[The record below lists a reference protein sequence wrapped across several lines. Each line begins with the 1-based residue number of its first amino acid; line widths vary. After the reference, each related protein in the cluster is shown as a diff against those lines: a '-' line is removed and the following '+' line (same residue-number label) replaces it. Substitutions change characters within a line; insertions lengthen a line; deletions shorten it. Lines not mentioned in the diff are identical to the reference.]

1 MKIKWWPWGILT
13 AISLAL
19 LLFFV
24 LYPLAVLFSNSVTGQ
39 DGGFSLEGFRALL
52 ADSQYLEAFGNTLVL
67 GLVVTTCTIL
77 VGVPF
82 AYMVA
87 RYDFPLKNLVA
98 ILPVLTIVIP
108 EIIVGQSWLLV
119 LGNNGIL
126 TNLLGDAGISLPSFY
141 GWTGMVFSMTLVYY
155 TYIYLGVLAALR
167 GFDGQLE
174 EAGLS
179 LGTPPLMTQLRVLVP
194 VLLPAVLVNAL
205 VVFTLV
211 VGNFA
216 LAMLLGSRVPLLSVM
231 TYNTFVSEMGG
242 SPTLQSAMSVV
253 SIAIVA
259 IVLFVQKRVV
269 ERKVYTMTQ
278 GRAPAARR
286 VRSWQAMLYTGGVGL
301 VILLSLLPLIVVFIA
316 AFTKTSGP
324 VMHWGS
330 WSLASM
336 QRALHGAPEPILNS
350 LKFASLAT
358 VTGVAFAVLVSYLTI
373 KKRSAFTQVLDYI
386 VVLPLTISGTVL
398 GIALVQ
404 TFNTGWLVLAGTSG
418 IMVLCYAV
426 RRLPFAV
433 RNASSVLFNIPD
445 SIEEASI
452 SLGVSPL
459 MTFFKV
465 ILPAMKASIISAAIL
480 MWLTTISELS
490 ASIVAYSGGLETM
503 PIAIFQVDGGRSGS
517 GGLGLW
523 RGAGH
528 GDRAAHHR
536 VGQGVPHQAVLR
548 QITRIHKGSPC
559 TSNTSCKPA
568 CWPPSWPRAP
578 RTRRTWS
585 CTRPTTPRPSRP
597 RSTPSRS
604 SRPS

>member
-24 LYPLAVLFSNSVTGQ
+24 LYPLGVLFSNSITGQ
-39 DGGFSLEGFRALL
+39 DGGFSLEGFKALL

-67 GLVVTTCTIL
+67 GLAVTTCTIL

-108 EIIVGQSWLLV
+108 EIIVGQSWLLI

-126 TNLLGDAGISLPSFY
+126 TNLLGDAGITLPSFY

-179 LGTPPLMTQLRVLVP
+179 LGTPPFMTKLRVLVP

-259 IVLFVQKRVV
+259 IVLFIQKRVV

-286 VRSWQAMLYTGGVGL
+286 VRSWTALLYTGGVGL
-301 VILLSLLPLIVVFIA
+301 VILVSMLPLVIVFIA

-324 VMHWGS
+324 VMQWGS

-503 PIAIFQVDGGRSGS
+503 PIAIFRQVDGGRLGMASAYGAALVTVIVLPIIVSVKAFRIKLFSG
-517 GGLGLW
+517 
-523 RGAGH
+523 
-528 GDRAAHHR
+528 
-536 VGQGVPHQAVLR
+536 
-548 QITRIHKGSPC
+548 K
-559 TSNTSCKPA
+559 
-568 CWPPSWPRAP
+568 
-578 RTRRTWS
+578 
-585 CTRPTTPRPSRP
+585 
-597 RSTPSRS
+597 
-604 SRPS
+604 

>member
-1 MKIKWWPWGILT
+1 MKIQWWPWGVLT

-24 LYPLAVLFSNSVTGQ
+24 LYPLGVLFGNSITGQ

-52 ADSQYLEAFGNTLVL
+52 ADSQYVEAFGNTLIL
-67 GLVVTTCTIL
+67 GLAVTTCTML

-108 EIIVGQSWLLV
+108 EIIVGQSWLLI

-155 TYIYLGVLAALR
+155 TYIYLGMLAALR

-179 LGTPPLMTQLRVLVP
+179 LGTPPFLTRLRVLVP

-259 IVLFVQKRVV
+259 IVLFFQKRVV

-278 GRAPAARR
+278 GRAPAATR
-286 VRSWQAMLYTGGVGL
+286 VRSWTALLYTSGVGL
-301 VILLSLLPLIVVFIA
+301 VIFISLLPLIVVFIA

-324 VMHWGS
+324 VMQWGQ
-330 WSLASM
+330 WSIASM

-358 VTGVAFAVLVSYLTI
+358 VLGVAFAVLASYLTI
-373 KKRSAFTQVLDYI
+373 KKRSASTQVLDYI

-418 IMVLCYAV
+418 IMVLCYTV

-433 RNASSVLFNIPD
+433 RNASSVLFNIPE

-465 ILPAMKASIISAAIL
+465 VLPAMKASIISAAIL

-503 PIAIFQVDGGRSGS
+503 PIAIFRQVDGGRLGMASAYGAALVTVIVLPIIVSVKAFRIKLFSG
-517 GGLGLW
+517 
-523 RGAGH
+523 
-528 GDRAAHHR
+528 
-536 VGQGVPHQAVLR
+536 
-548 QITRIHKGSPC
+548 K
-559 TSNTSCKPA
+559 
-568 CWPPSWPRAP
+568 
-578 RTRRTWS
+578 
-585 CTRPTTPRPSRP
+585 
-597 RSTPSRS
+597 
-604 SRPS
+604 

>member
-1 MKIKWWPWGILT
+1 MKIKWWPWGVLT

-24 LYPLAVLFSNSVTGQ
+24 LYPLGVLFSNSVTGQ
-39 DGGFSLEGFRALL
+39 DGGFTLEGFKALL
-52 ADSQYLEAFGNTLVL
+52 ADSQYVEAFGNTLIL
-67 GLVVTTCTIL
+67 GLAVTTCTVL

-87 RYDFPLKNLVA
+87 RFDFPLKNLVA

-108 EIIVGQSWLLV
+108 EIIVGQSWLLI

-179 LGTPPLMTQLRVLVP
+179 LGTPPLLTKLRVLVP

-259 IVLFVQKRVV
+259 IVLFFQKRVV

-278 GRAPAARR
+278 GRAPAATR
-286 VRSWQAMLYTGGVGL
+286 VRSWTAVLYTSGVGL
-301 VILLSLLPLIVVFIA
+301 IIFISMLPLIVVFIA

-324 VMHWGS
+324 VMQWGQ

-358 VTGVAFAVLVSYLTI
+358 VLGVAFAVLVSYLTI
-373 KKRSAFTQVLDYI
+373 KKRSASTQVLDYI

-418 IMVLCYAV
+418 IMVLCYTV

-433 RNASSVLFNIPD
+433 RNASSVLFNIPE

-465 ILPAMKASIISAAIL
+465 VLPAMKASIISAAIL

-503 PIAIFQVDGGRSGS
+503 PIAIFRQVDGGRLGMASAYGAALVTVIVLPIIVSVKAFRIKLFSG
-517 GGLGLW
+517 
-523 RGAGH
+523 
-528 GDRAAHHR
+528 
-536 VGQGVPHQAVLR
+536 
-548 QITRIHKGSPC
+548 K
-559 TSNTSCKPA
+559 
-568 CWPPSWPRAP
+568 
-578 RTRRTWS
+578 
-585 CTRPTTPRPSRP
+585 
-597 RSTPSRS
+597 
-604 SRPS
+604 

>member
-67 GLVVTTCTIL
+67 GLVVTACTIL

-179 LGTPPLMTQLRVLVP
+179 LGTPPLLTQLRVLVP

-286 VRSWQAMLYTGGVGL
+286 VRSWQAILYTGGVGL

-503 PIAIFQVDGGRSGS
+503 PIAIFRQVDGGRLGMASAYGAALVTVIVLPIIVSVKAFRVKLFSG
-517 GGLGLW
+517 
-523 RGAGH
+523 
-528 GDRAAHHR
+528 
-536 VGQGVPHQAVLR
+536 
-548 QITRIHKGSPC
+548 K
-559 TSNTSCKPA
+559 
-568 CWPPSWPRAP
+568 
-578 RTRRTWS
+578 
-585 CTRPTTPRPSRP
+585 
-597 RSTPSRS
+597 
-604 SRPS
+604 

>member
-98 ILPVLTIVIP
+98 ILPVLTIIIP

-503 PIAIFQVDGGRSGS
+503 PIAIFRQVDGGRLGMASAYGAALVTVIVLPIIVSVKAFRIKLFSG
-517 GGLGLW
+517 
-523 RGAGH
+523 
-528 GDRAAHHR
+528 
-536 VGQGVPHQAVLR
+536 
-548 QITRIHKGSPC
+548 K
-559 TSNTSCKPA
+559 
-568 CWPPSWPRAP
+568 
-578 RTRRTWS
+578 
-585 CTRPTTPRPSRP
+585 
-597 RSTPSRS
+597 
-604 SRPS
+604 

>member
-155 TYIYLGVLAALR
+155 TYIYLRVLAALR

-179 LGTPPLMTQLRVLVP
+179 LGTSPLMTQLRVLVP

-503 PIAIFQVDGGRSGS
+503 PIAIFRQVDGGRLGMASAYGAALVTVIVLPIIVSVKAFRIKLFSG
-517 GGLGLW
+517 
-523 RGAGH
+523 
-528 GDRAAHHR
+528 
-536 VGQGVPHQAVLR
+536 
-548 QITRIHKGSPC
+548 K
-559 TSNTSCKPA
+559 
-568 CWPPSWPRAP
+568 
-578 RTRRTWS
+578 
-585 CTRPTTPRPSRP
+585 
-597 RSTPSRS
+597 
-604 SRPS
+604 

>member
-13 AISLAL
+13 AISLVL

-24 LYPLAVLFSNSVTGQ
+24 LYPLGVLFGNSITGQ
-39 DGGFSLEGFRALL
+39 DGGFTLDGFKALL
-52 ADSQYLEAFGNTLVL
+52 ADSQYLEAFGNTLIL
-67 GLVVTTCTIL
+67 GLAVTTCTVL

-82 AYMVA
+82 AYLVA

-108 EIIVGQSWLLV
+108 EIIVGQSWLLL
-119 LGNNGIL
+119 LGNNGLL
-126 TNLLGDAGISLPSFY
+126 TNLLGDVGISLPSFY

-179 LGTPPLMTQLRVLVP
+179 LGTPPLLTRLRVLVP

-205 VVFTLV
+205 VAFTLV

-259 IVLFVQKRVV
+259 IVLFFQKRVV

-278 GRAPAARR
+278 GRAPAAVR
-286 VRSWQAMLYTGGVGL
+286 VRSWTAVLYAGGVGL
-301 VILLSLLPLIVVFIA
+301 VILVSMLPLIIVFIA

-324 VMHWGS
+324 VMQWGQ

-358 VTGVAFAVLVSYLTI
+358 VLGVAFAVLVSYLTI

-404 TFNTGWLVLAGTSG
+404 TFNTGWLVLAGTAG
-418 IMVLCYAV
+418 IMVLCYTV

-503 PIAIFQVDGGRSGS
+503 PIAIFRQVDGGRLGMASAYGAALVTVIVLPIIVSVKAFRIKLFSG
-517 GGLGLW
+517 
-523 RGAGH
+523 
-528 GDRAAHHR
+528 
-536 VGQGVPHQAVLR
+536 
-548 QITRIHKGSPC
+548 K
-559 TSNTSCKPA
+559 
-568 CWPPSWPRAP
+568 
-578 RTRRTWS
+578 
-585 CTRPTTPRPSRP
+585 
-597 RSTPSRS
+597 
-604 SRPS
+604 

>member
-179 LGTPPLMTQLRVLVP
+179 LGTPPFLTKLRVLVP

-503 PIAIFQVDGGRSGS
+503 PIAIFRQVDGGRLGMASAYGAALVTVIVLPIIVSVKAFRIKLFSG
-517 GGLGLW
+517 
-523 RGAGH
+523 
-528 GDRAAHHR
+528 
-536 VGQGVPHQAVLR
+536 
-548 QITRIHKGSPC
+548 K
-559 TSNTSCKPA
+559 
-568 CWPPSWPRAP
+568 
-578 RTRRTWS
+578 
-585 CTRPTTPRPSRP
+585 
-597 RSTPSRS
+597 
-604 SRPS
+604 

>member
-301 VILLSLLPLIVVFIA
+301 VILLSMLPLIVVFIA

-503 PIAIFQVDGGRSGS
+503 PIAIFRQVDGGRLGMASAYGAALVTVIVLPIIVSVKAFRIKLFSG
-517 GGLGLW
+517 
-523 RGAGH
+523 
-528 GDRAAHHR
+528 
-536 VGQGVPHQAVLR
+536 
-548 QITRIHKGSPC
+548 K
-559 TSNTSCKPA
+559 
-568 CWPPSWPRAP
+568 
-578 RTRRTWS
+578 
-585 CTRPTTPRPSRP
+585 
-597 RSTPSRS
+597 
-604 SRPS
+604 

>member
-1 MKIKWWPWGILT
+1 MSFKWWPWGLLT
-13 AISLAL
+13 AACLAL

-24 LYPLAVLFSNSVTGQ
+24 IYPLAVLFGNSVTGAS
-39 DGGFSLEGFRALL
+39 GGFSLEGFAAL
-52 ADSQYLEAFGNTLVL
+52 AQDGEYLQALRNTLVL
-67 GLVVTTCTIL
+67 GAVVTACTVL

-98 ILPVLTIVIP
+98 ILPILTIVIP

-119 LGNNGIL
+119 LGNNGLL
-126 TNLLGDAGISLPSFY
+126 TNALREIGIELPSFY
-141 GWTGMVFSMTLVYY
+141 GWSGMIFSMTLVYY

-179 LGTPPLMTQLRVLVP
+179 LGTPPWLTRIRVMVP
-194 VLLPAVLVNAL
+194 VIAPAVLVNAL

-216 LAMLLGSRVPLLSVM
+216 LSIMLGSRVPLLSVM
-231 TYNTFVSEMGG
+231 TYNTFVNEMGG

-253 SIAIVA
+253 SIGIVA
-259 IVLFVQKRVV
+259 AVLFVQKRMV

-278 GRAPAARR
+278 GRAPAPRR
-286 VRSWQAMLYTGGVGL
+286 VRSWAAAGYSGGVTL
-301 VILLSLLPLIVVFIA
+301 IVLLSLLPLVVVFIA
-316 AFTKTSGP
+316 AFTHTSGP

-350 LKFASLAT
+350 IKFASLAT
-358 VTGVAFAVLVSYLTI
+358 LLGVAFAVLASYLTV
-373 KKRSAFTQVLDYI
+373 KKRNRATQLLDYI
-386 VVLPLTISGTVL
+386 LVLPLTISGTVL

-404 TFNTGWLVLAGTSG
+404 TFNTGWLILAGTSA
-418 IMVLCYAV
+418 IMVLCYTV

-433 RNASSVLFNIPD
+433 RNASSTLFNIPD

-465 ILPAMKASIISAAIL
+465 MLPAMKASIISSAIL

-503 PIAIFQVDGGRSGS
+503 PIAIFRQVDGGRLGMASAYGAALVTVILVPVVVSIKAFKVNLFSG
-517 GGLGLW
+517 
-523 RGAGH
+523 
-528 GDRAAHHR
+528 
-536 VGQGVPHQAVLR
+536 
-548 QITRIHKGSPC
+548 K
-559 TSNTSCKPA
+559 
-568 CWPPSWPRAP
+568 
-578 RTRRTWS
+578 
-585 CTRPTTPRPSRP
+585 
-597 RSTPSRS
+597 
-604 SRPS
+604 

>member
-13 AISLAL
+13 AISLVL

-24 LYPLAVLFSNSVTGQ
+24 LYPLGVLFSNSITGQ

-52 ADSQYLEAFGNTLVL
+52 ADSQYLEAFANTLIL
-67 GLVVTTCTIL
+67 GLAVTTCTVL

-82 AYMVA
+82 AYLVA

-108 EIIVGQSWLLV
+108 EIIVGQSWLLI
-119 LGNNGIL
+119 LGNNGLL

-179 LGTPPLMTQLRVLVP
+179 LGTPPLLTKLRVLVP

-259 IVLFVQKRVV
+259 IVLFFQKRVV

-278 GRAPAARR
+278 GRAPAAVR
-286 VRSWQAMLYTGGVGL
+286 VRSWTAVLYTGSVGL
-301 VILLSLLPLIVVFIA
+301 VILVSMLPLIIVFIA

-324 VMHWGS
+324 VMQWGQ

-350 LKFASLAT
+350 LKFASMAT
-358 VTGVAFAVLVSYLTI
+358 VLGVAFAVLVSYLTI

-418 IMVLCYAV
+418 IMVLCYTV

-433 RNASSVLFNIPD
+433 RNASSVLFNIPE

-503 PIAIFQVDGGRSGS
+503 PIAIFRQVDGGRLGMASAYGAALVTVIVLPIIVSVKAFRIKLFSG
-517 GGLGLW
+517 
-523 RGAGH
+523 
-528 GDRAAHHR
+528 
-536 VGQGVPHQAVLR
+536 
-548 QITRIHKGSPC
+548 K
-559 TSNTSCKPA
+559 
-568 CWPPSWPRAP
+568 
-578 RTRRTWS
+578 
-585 CTRPTTPRPSRP
+585 
-597 RSTPSRS
+597 
-604 SRPS
+604 

>member
-1 MKIKWWPWGILT
+1 MKIKWWPWGVLT

-39 DGGFSLEGFRALL
+39 DGGFTLEGFKALL
-52 ADSQYLEAFGNTLVL
+52 ADSQYVEAFGNTLIL
-67 GLVVTTCTIL
+67 GLAVTACTVL

-87 RYDFPLKNLVA
+87 RFDFPLKNLVA

-108 EIIVGQSWLLV
+108 EIIVGQSWLLI

-179 LGTPPLMTQLRVLVP
+179 LGTPPVLTKLRVLVP

-259 IVLFVQKRVV
+259 IVLFFQKRVV

-278 GRAPAARR
+278 GRAPAATR
-286 VRSWQAMLYTGGVGL
+286 VRSWTALLYTSGVGL
-301 VILLSLLPLIVVFIA
+301 IIFISLLPLIVVFIA

-324 VMHWGS
+324 VMQWGQ

-358 VTGVAFAVLVSYLTI
+358 VLGVAFAVLVSYLTI
-373 KKRSAFTQVLDYI
+373 KKRSASTQVLDYI

-418 IMVLCYAV
+418 IMVLCYTV

-433 RNASSVLFNIPD
+433 RNASSVLFNIPE

-503 PIAIFQVDGGRSGS
+503 PIAIFRQVDGGRLGMASAYGAALVTVIVLPIIVSVKAFRIKLFSG
-517 GGLGLW
+517 
-523 RGAGH
+523 
-528 GDRAAHHR
+528 
-536 VGQGVPHQAVLR
+536 
-548 QITRIHKGSPC
+548 K
-559 TSNTSCKPA
+559 
-568 CWPPSWPRAP
+568 
-578 RTRRTWS
+578 
-585 CTRPTTPRPSRP
+585 
-597 RSTPSRS
+597 
-604 SRPS
+604 

>member
-24 LYPLAVLFSNSVTGQ
+24 LYPLGVLFGNSVTGQ
-39 DGGFSLEGFRALL
+39 DGGFSLEGFKALL
-52 ADSQYLEAFGNTLVL
+52 ADSQYLEAFGNTLIL
-67 GLVVTTCTIL
+67 GLAVTTCTVL

-87 RYDFPLKNLVA
+87 RFDFPLKNLVA

-108 EIIVGQSWLLV
+108 EIIVGQSWLLI

-179 LGTPPLMTQLRVLVP
+179 LGTPPLLTKLRVLVP

-259 IVLFVQKRVV
+259 IVLFFQKRVV

-278 GRAPAARR
+278 GRAPAATR
-286 VRSWQAMLYTGGVGL
+286 VRSWTALLYTSGVGL
-301 VILLSLLPLIVVFIA
+301 IIFISLLPLIVVFIA

-324 VMHWGS
+324 VMQWGH

-358 VTGVAFAVLVSYLTI
+358 VLGVSFAVLVSYLTI
-373 KKRSAFTQVLDYI
+373 KKRTASTQVLDYI

-418 IMVLCYAV
+418 IMVLCYTV

-433 RNASSVLFNIPD
+433 RNASSVLFNIPE

-503 PIAIFQVDGGRSGS
+503 PIAIFRQVDGGRLGMASAYGAALVTVIVLPIIVSVKAFRIKLFSG
-517 GGLGLW
+517 
-523 RGAGH
+523 
-528 GDRAAHHR
+528 
-536 VGQGVPHQAVLR
+536 
-548 QITRIHKGSPC
+548 K
-559 TSNTSCKPA
+559 
-568 CWPPSWPRAP
+568 
-578 RTRRTWS
+578 
-585 CTRPTTPRPSRP
+585 
-597 RSTPSRS
+597 
-604 SRPS
+604 

>member
-316 AFTKTSGP
+316 AFIKTSGP

-503 PIAIFQVDGGRSGS
+503 PIAIFRQVDGGRLGMASAYGAALVTVIVLPIIVSVKAFRIKLFSG
-517 GGLGLW
+517 
-523 RGAGH
+523 
-528 GDRAAHHR
+528 
-536 VGQGVPHQAVLR
+536 
-548 QITRIHKGSPC
+548 K
-559 TSNTSCKPA
+559 
-568 CWPPSWPRAP
+568 
-578 RTRRTWS
+578 
-585 CTRPTTPRPSRP
+585 
-597 RSTPSRS
+597 
-604 SRPS
+604 

>member
-67 GLVVTTCTIL
+67 GLVVTACTIL

-126 TNLLGDAGISLPSFY
+126 TNLLGDASISLPSFY

-179 LGTPPLMTQLRVLVP
+179 LGTPPLLTQLRVLVP

-286 VRSWQAMLYTGGVGL
+286 VRSWQAILYTGGVGL

-373 KKRSAFTQVLDYI
+373 KKRSAFTQALDYI

-503 PIAIFQVDGGRSGS
+503 PIAIFRQVDGGRLGMASAYGAALVTVIVLPIIVSVKAFRIKLFSG
-517 GGLGLW
+517 
-523 RGAGH
+523 
-528 GDRAAHHR
+528 
-536 VGQGVPHQAVLR
+536 
-548 QITRIHKGSPC
+548 K
-559 TSNTSCKPA
+559 
-568 CWPPSWPRAP
+568 
-578 RTRRTWS
+578 
-585 CTRPTTPRPSRP
+585 
-597 RSTPSRS
+597 
-604 SRPS
+604 

>member
-67 GLVVTTCTIL
+67 GLVVTACTIL

-179 LGTPPLMTQLRVLVP
+179 LGTPPLLTQLRVLVP

-286 VRSWQAMLYTGGVGL
+286 VRSWQAILYTGGVGL

-480 MWLTTISELS
+480 IWLTTISELS

-503 PIAIFQVDGGRSGS
+503 PIAIFRQVDGGRLGMASAYGAALVTVIVLPIIVSVKAFRIKLFSG
-517 GGLGLW
+517 
-523 RGAGH
+523 
-528 GDRAAHHR
+528 
-536 VGQGVPHQAVLR
+536 
-548 QITRIHKGSPC
+548 K
-559 TSNTSCKPA
+559 
-568 CWPPSWPRAP
+568 
-578 RTRRTWS
+578 
-585 CTRPTTPRPSRP
+585 
-597 RSTPSRS
+597 
-604 SRPS
+604 

>member
-1 MKIKWWPWGILT
+1 MKIQWWPWGILT

-24 LYPLAVLFSNSVTGQ
+24 LYPLGVLFGNSVTGQ

-52 ADSQYLEAFGNTLVL
+52 ADSQYVEAFGNTLIL
-67 GLVVTTCTIL
+67 GLAVTTCTVL

-108 EIIVGQSWLLV
+108 EIIVGQSWLLI

-179 LGTPPLMTQLRVLVP
+179 LGTPPLLTKLRVLVP

-259 IVLFVQKRVV
+259 IVLFFQKRVV

-278 GRAPAARR
+278 GRAPAAVR
-286 VRSWQAMLYTGGVGL
+286 VRSWTAALYTGGVGM
-301 VILLSLLPLIVVFIA
+301 VIFISMLPLIVVFIA

-324 VMHWGS
+324 VMQWGQ

-358 VTGVAFAVLVSYLTI
+358 VLGVAFAVLASYLTI
-373 KKRSAFTQVLDYI
+373 KKRSASTQVLDYI

-418 IMVLCYAV
+418 IMVLCYTV

-433 RNASSVLFNIPD
+433 RNASSVLFNIPE

-465 ILPAMKASIISAAIL
+465 VLPAMKASIISAAIL

-503 PIAIFQVDGGRSGS
+503 PIAIFRQVDGGRLGMASAYGAALVTVIVLPIIVSVKAFRIKLFSG
-517 GGLGLW
+517 
-523 RGAGH
+523 
-528 GDRAAHHR
+528 
-536 VGQGVPHQAVLR
+536 
-548 QITRIHKGSPC
+548 K
-559 TSNTSCKPA
+559 
-568 CWPPSWPRAP
+568 
-578 RTRRTWS
+578 
-585 CTRPTTPRPSRP
+585 
-597 RSTPSRS
+597 
-604 SRPS
+604 

>member
-67 GLVVTTCTIL
+67 GLVVTACTIL

-179 LGTPPLMTQLRVLVP
+179 LGTPPLLTQLRVLVP

-286 VRSWQAMLYTGGVGL
+286 VRSWQAILYTGGVGL
-301 VILLSLLPLIVVFIA
+301 VMLLSLLPLIVVFIA

-503 PIAIFQVDGGRSGS
+503 PIAIFRQVDGGRLGMASAYGAALVTVIVLPIIVSVKAFRIKLFSG
-517 GGLGLW
+517 
-523 RGAGH
+523 
-528 GDRAAHHR
+528 
-536 VGQGVPHQAVLR
+536 
-548 QITRIHKGSPC
+548 K
-559 TSNTSCKPA
+559 
-568 CWPPSWPRAP
+568 
-578 RTRRTWS
+578 
-585 CTRPTTPRPSRP
+585 
-597 RSTPSRS
+597 
-604 SRPS
+604 

>member
-1 MKIKWWPWGILT
+1 MKIKWWPWGVLT

-39 DGGFSLEGFRALL
+39 DGGFTLEGFKALL
-52 ADSQYLEAFGNTLVL
+52 ADSQYVEAFGNTLIL
-67 GLVVTTCTIL
+67 GLAVTACTVL

-87 RYDFPLKNLVA
+87 RFDFPLKNLVA

-108 EIIVGQSWLLV
+108 EIIVGQSWLLI

-179 LGTPPLMTQLRVLVP
+179 LGTPPLLTKLRVLVP

-259 IVLFVQKRVV
+259 IVLFFQKRVV

-278 GRAPAARR
+278 GRAPAATR
-286 VRSWQAMLYTGGVGL
+286 VRSWTALLYTSGVGL
-301 VILLSLLPLIVVFIA
+301 IIFISLLPLIVVFIA

-324 VMHWGS
+324 VMQWGQ

-358 VTGVAFAVLVSYLTI
+358 VLGVAFAVLVSYLTI
-373 KKRSAFTQVLDYI
+373 KKRSASTQVLDYI

-418 IMVLCYAV
+418 IMVLCYTV

-433 RNASSVLFNIPD
+433 RNASSVLFNIPE

-503 PIAIFQVDGGRSGS
+503 PIAIFRQVDGGRLGMASAYGAALVTVIVLPIIVSVKAFRIKLFSG
-517 GGLGLW
+517 
-523 RGAGH
+523 
-528 GDRAAHHR
+528 
-536 VGQGVPHQAVLR
+536 
-548 QITRIHKGSPC
+548 K
-559 TSNTSCKPA
+559 
-568 CWPPSWPRAP
+568 
-578 RTRRTWS
+578 
-585 CTRPTTPRPSRP
+585 
-597 RSTPSRS
+597 
-604 SRPS
+604 

>member
-24 LYPLAVLFSNSVTGQ
+24 LYPLGVLFSNSITGQ
-39 DGGFSLEGFRALL
+39 DGGFSLEGFKALL

-67 GLVVTTCTIL
+67 GLAVTTCTIL

-108 EIIVGQSWLLV
+108 EIIVGQSWLLI

-179 LGTPPLMTQLRVLVP
+179 LGTPPFMTKLRVLVP

-259 IVLFVQKRVV
+259 IVLFIQKRVV

-286 VRSWQAMLYTGGVGL
+286 VRSWTALLYTGGVGL
-301 VILLSLLPLIVVFIA
+301 VILVSMLPLIIVFVA

-324 VMHWGS
+324 VMQWGS

-503 PIAIFQVDGGRSGS
+503 PIAIFRQVDGGRLGMASAYGAALVTVIVLPIIVSVKAFRIKLFSG
-517 GGLGLW
+517 
-523 RGAGH
+523 
-528 GDRAAHHR
+528 
-536 VGQGVPHQAVLR
+536 
-548 QITRIHKGSPC
+548 K
-559 TSNTSCKPA
+559 
-568 CWPPSWPRAP
+568 
-578 RTRRTWS
+578 
-585 CTRPTTPRPSRP
+585 
-597 RSTPSRS
+597 
-604 SRPS
+604 

>member
-24 LYPLAVLFSNSVTGQ
+24 LYPLGVLFGNSVTGQ
-39 DGGFSLEGFRALL
+39 DGGFSLEGFKALL

-67 GLVVTTCTIL
+67 GLAVTTCTIL

-108 EIIVGQSWLLV
+108 EIIVGQSWLLI
-119 LGNNGIL
+119 LGNNGVL

-179 LGTPPLMTQLRVLVP
+179 LGTPPFMTKLRVLVP

-259 IVLFVQKRVV
+259 IVLFIQKRVV

-286 VRSWQAMLYTGGVGL
+286 VRSWTALLYTGGVGL
-301 VILLSLLPLIVVFIA
+301 VILVSMLPLIIVFVA

-324 VMHWGS
+324 VMQWGS

-503 PIAIFQVDGGRSGS
+503 PIAIFRQVDGGRLGMASAYGAALVTVIVLPIIVSVKAFRIKLFSG
-517 GGLGLW
+517 
-523 RGAGH
+523 
-528 GDRAAHHR
+528 
-536 VGQGVPHQAVLR
+536 
-548 QITRIHKGSPC
+548 K
-559 TSNTSCKPA
+559 
-568 CWPPSWPRAP
+568 
-578 RTRRTWS
+578 
-585 CTRPTTPRPSRP
+585 
-597 RSTPSRS
+597 
-604 SRPS
+604 

>member
-67 GLVVTTCTIL
+67 GLVVTICTIL

-503 PIAIFQVDGGRSGS
+503 PIAIFRQVDGGRLGMASAYGAALVTVIVLPIIVSVKAFRIKLFSG
-517 GGLGLW
+517 
-523 RGAGH
+523 
-528 GDRAAHHR
+528 
-536 VGQGVPHQAVLR
+536 
-548 QITRIHKGSPC
+548 K
-559 TSNTSCKPA
+559 
-568 CWPPSWPRAP
+568 
-578 RTRRTWS
+578 
-585 CTRPTTPRPSRP
+585 
-597 RSTPSRS
+597 
-604 SRPS
+604 

>member
-13 AISLAL
+13 AISLTL

-24 LYPLAVLFSNSVTGQ
+24 LYPLGVLFSNSITGQ
-39 DGGFSLEGFRALL
+39 DGGFSLEGFKALL

-67 GLVVTTCTIL
+67 GLAVTTCTIL

-108 EIIVGQSWLLV
+108 EIIVGQSWLLI

-126 TNLLGDAGISLPSFY
+126 TNLLGEAGIALPSFY

-179 LGTPPLMTQLRVLVP
+179 LGTPPFMTKLRVLVP

-259 IVLFVQKRVV
+259 IVLFIQKRVV

-286 VRSWQAMLYTGGVGL
+286 VRSWTALLYTGGVGFVILVSMLPL
-301 VILLSLLPLIVVFIA
+301 VIVFVA

-324 VMHWGS
+324 VMQWGS

-503 PIAIFQVDGGRSGS
+503 PIAIFRQVDGGRLGMASAYGAALVTVIVLPIIVSVKAFRIKLFSG
-517 GGLGLW
+517 
-523 RGAGH
+523 
-528 GDRAAHHR
+528 
-536 VGQGVPHQAVLR
+536 
-548 QITRIHKGSPC
+548 K
-559 TSNTSCKPA
+559 
-568 CWPPSWPRAP
+568 
-578 RTRRTWS
+578 
-585 CTRPTTPRPSRP
+585 
-597 RSTPSRS
+597 
-604 SRPS
+604 

>member
-1 MKIKWWPWGILT
+1 MKIQWWPWGVLT

-24 LYPLAVLFSNSVTGQ
+24 LYPLGVLFGNSITGQ

-52 ADSQYLEAFGNTLVL
+52 ADSQYVEAFGNTLIL
-67 GLVVTTCTIL
+67 GLAVTTCTVL

-108 EIIVGQSWLLV
+108 EIIVGQSWLLI

-179 LGTPPLMTQLRVLVP
+179 LGTPPFLTRLRVLVP

-259 IVLFVQKRVV
+259 IVLFFQKRVV

-278 GRAPAARR
+278 GRAPAATR
-286 VRSWQAMLYTGGVGL
+286 VRSWTALLYTSGVGL
-301 VILLSLLPLIVVFIA
+301 VIFISLLPLIVVFIA

-324 VMHWGS
+324 VMQWGQ
-330 WSLASM
+330 WSIASM

-358 VTGVAFAVLVSYLTI
+358 VLGVAFAVLASYLTI
-373 KKRSAFTQVLDYI
+373 KKRSASTQVLDYI

-418 IMVLCYAV
+418 IMVLCYTV

-433 RNASSVLFNIPD
+433 RNASSVLFNIPE

-465 ILPAMKASIISAAIL
+465 VLPAMKASIISAAIL

-503 PIAIFQVDGGRSGS
+503 PIAIFRQVDGGRLGMASAYGAALVTVIVLPIIVSVKAFRIKLFSG
-517 GGLGLW
+517 
-523 RGAGH
+523 
-528 GDRAAHHR
+528 
-536 VGQGVPHQAVLR
+536 
-548 QITRIHKGSPC
+548 K
-559 TSNTSCKPA
+559 
-568 CWPPSWPRAP
+568 
-578 RTRRTWS
+578 
-585 CTRPTTPRPSRP
+585 
-597 RSTPSRS
+597 
-604 SRPS
+604 

>member
-373 KKRSAFTQVLDYI
+373 KKRSGFTQVLDYI

-418 IMVLCYAV
+418 IMVLCYVV

-459 MTFFKV
+459 MSFFKV

-503 PIAIFQVDGGRSGS
+503 PIAIFRQVDGGRLGMASAYGAALVTVIVLPIIVSVKAFRIKLFSG
-517 GGLGLW
+517 
-523 RGAGH
+523 
-528 GDRAAHHR
+528 
-536 VGQGVPHQAVLR
+536 
-548 QITRIHKGSPC
+548 K
-559 TSNTSCKPA
+559 
-568 CWPPSWPRAP
+568 
-578 RTRRTWS
+578 
-585 CTRPTTPRPSRP
+585 
-597 RSTPSRS
+597 
-604 SRPS
+604 

>member
-13 AISLAL
+13 AISLVL

-24 LYPLAVLFSNSVTGQ
+24 LYPLGVLFGNSITGQ
-39 DGGFSLEGFRALL
+39 DGGFSLEGFKALV
-52 ADSQYLEAFGNTLVL
+52 ADSQYLEAFRNTLIL
-67 GLVVTTCTIL
+67 GLAVTTCTVL

-108 EIIVGQSWLLV
+108 EIIVGQSWLLI

-179 LGTPPLMTQLRVLVP
+179 LGTPPFLTKLRVLVP

-259 IVLFVQKRVV
+259 IVLFFQKRVV

-278 GRAPAARR
+278 GRAPAAVR
-286 VRSWQAMLYTGGVGL
+286 VRSWTALLYTSGVGL
-301 VILLSLLPLIVVFIA
+301 IILVSLLPLVIVFIA

-324 VMHWGS
+324 VMQWGQ
-330 WSLASM
+330 WSLASI

-358 VTGVAFAVLVSYLTI
+358 LLGVAFAVLVSYLTI
-373 KKRSAFTQVLDYI
+373 KKRTAFTQVLDYI

-418 IMVLCYAV
+418 IMVLCYTV

-433 RNASSVLFNIPD
+433 RNASSVLFNIPE

-503 PIAIFQVDGGRSGS
+503 PIAIFRQVDGGRLGMASAYGAALVTVIVLPIIVSVKAFRIKLFSG
-517 GGLGLW
+517 
-523 RGAGH
+523 
-528 GDRAAHHR
+528 
-536 VGQGVPHQAVLR
+536 
-548 QITRIHKGSPC
+548 K
-559 TSNTSCKPA
+559 
-568 CWPPSWPRAP
+568 
-578 RTRRTWS
+578 
-585 CTRPTTPRPSRP
+585 
-597 RSTPSRS
+597 
-604 SRPS
+604 

>member
-24 LYPLAVLFSNSVTGQ
+24 LYPLAVLFGNSITGQ
-39 DGGFSLEGFRALL
+39 DGSFTLDGFKALL
-52 ADSQYLEAFGNTLVL
+52 ADSQYLEAFGNTLIL
-67 GLVVTTCTIL
+67 GLAVTTCTVL

-82 AYMVA
+82 AYLVA

-108 EIIVGQSWLLV
+108 EIIVGQSWLLL
-119 LGNNGIL
+119 LGNNGLL
-126 TNLLGDAGISLPSFY
+126 TNLLGEVGISLPSFY

-179 LGTPPLMTQLRVLVP
+179 LGTPPLLTRLRVLVP

-259 IVLFVQKRVV
+259 IVLFFQKRVV

-278 GRAPAARR
+278 GRAPAAVR
-286 VRSWQAMLYTGGVGL
+286 VRSWTAVLYAGGVGL
-301 VILLSLLPLIVVFIA
+301 VILVSMLPLIIVFIA

-324 VMHWGS
+324 VMQWGQ

-358 VTGVAFAVLVSYLTI
+358 VLGVAFAVLVSYLTI

-404 TFNTGWLVLAGTSG
+404 TFNTGWLVLAGTAG
-418 IMVLCYAV
+418 IMVLCYTV

-503 PIAIFQVDGGRSGS
+503 PIAIFRQVDGGRLGMASAYGAALVTVIVLPIIVSVKAFRIKLFSG
-517 GGLGLW
+517 
-523 RGAGH
+523 
-528 GDRAAHHR
+528 
-536 VGQGVPHQAVLR
+536 
-548 QITRIHKGSPC
+548 K
-559 TSNTSCKPA
+559 
-568 CWPPSWPRAP
+568 
-578 RTRRTWS
+578 
-585 CTRPTTPRPSRP
+585 
-597 RSTPSRS
+597 
-604 SRPS
+604 

>member
-67 GLVVTTCTIL
+67 GLLVTTCTIL

-301 VILLSLLPLIVVFIA
+301 VILLSMLPLIVVFIA

-503 PIAIFQVDGGRSGS
+503 PIAIFRQVDGGRLGMASAYGAALVTVIVLPIIVSVKAFRIKLFSG
-517 GGLGLW
+517 
-523 RGAGH
+523 
-528 GDRAAHHR
+528 
-536 VGQGVPHQAVLR
+536 
-548 QITRIHKGSPC
+548 K
-559 TSNTSCKPA
+559 
-568 CWPPSWPRAP
+568 
-578 RTRRTWS
+578 
-585 CTRPTTPRPSRP
+585 
-597 RSTPSRS
+597 
-604 SRPS
+604 

>member
-1 MKIKWWPWGILT
+1 MKIKWWPWGVLT

-39 DGGFSLEGFRALL
+39 DGGFTLEGFKALL
-52 ADSQYLEAFGNTLVL
+52 ADSQYVEAFGNTLIL
-67 GLVVTTCTIL
+67 GLAVTACTVL

-87 RYDFPLKNLVA
+87 RFDFPLKNLVA

-108 EIIVGQSWLLV
+108 EIIVGQSWLLI

-179 LGTPPLMTQLRVLVP
+179 LGTPPLLTKLRVLVP

-259 IVLFVQKRVV
+259 IVLFFQKRVV

-278 GRAPAARR
+278 GRAPAATR
-286 VRSWQAMLYTGGVGL
+286 VRSWTALLYTSGVGL
-301 VILLSLLPLIVVFIA
+301 IIFISLLPLIVGFIA

-324 VMHWGS
+324 VMQWGQ

-358 VTGVAFAVLVSYLTI
+358 VLGVAFAVLVSYLTI
-373 KKRSAFTQVLDYI
+373 KKRSASTQVLDYI

-418 IMVLCYAV
+418 IMVLCYTV

-433 RNASSVLFNIPD
+433 RNASSVLFNIPE

-503 PIAIFQVDGGRSGS
+503 PIAIFRQVDGGRLGMASAYGAALVTVIVLPIIVSVKAFRIKLFSG
-517 GGLGLW
+517 
-523 RGAGH
+523 
-528 GDRAAHHR
+528 
-536 VGQGVPHQAVLR
+536 
-548 QITRIHKGSPC
+548 K
-559 TSNTSCKPA
+559 
-568 CWPPSWPRAP
+568 
-578 RTRRTWS
+578 
-585 CTRPTTPRPSRP
+585 
-597 RSTPSRS
+597 
-604 SRPS
+604 

>member
-39 DGGFSLEGFRALL
+39 DGGFTLEGFKALL
-52 ADSQYLEAFGNTLVL
+52 ADSQYVEAFGNTLIL
-67 GLVVTTCTIL
+67 GLAVTACTVL

-87 RYDFPLKNLVA
+87 RFDFPLKNLVA

-108 EIIVGQSWLLV
+108 EIIVGQSWLLI

-179 LGTPPLMTQLRVLVP
+179 LGTPPLLTKLRVLVP

-259 IVLFVQKRVV
+259 IVLFFQKRVV

-278 GRAPAARR
+278 GRAPAATR
-286 VRSWQAMLYTGGVGL
+286 VRSWTALLYTSGVGL
-301 VILLSLLPLIVVFIA
+301 IIFISLLPLIVVFIA

-324 VMHWGS
+324 VMQWGQ

-358 VTGVAFAVLVSYLTI
+358 VLGVAFAVLVSYLTI
-373 KKRSAFTQVLDYI
+373 KKRSASTQVLDYI

-418 IMVLCYAV
+418 IMVLCYTV

-433 RNASSVLFNIPD
+433 RNASSVLFNIPE

-503 PIAIFQVDGGRSGS
+503 PIAIFRQVDGGRLGMASAYGAALVTVIVLPIIVSVKAFRIKLFSG
-517 GGLGLW
+517 
-523 RGAGH
+523 
-528 GDRAAHHR
+528 
-536 VGQGVPHQAVLR
+536 
-548 QITRIHKGSPC
+548 K
-559 TSNTSCKPA
+559 
-568 CWPPSWPRAP
+568 
-578 RTRRTWS
+578 
-585 CTRPTTPRPSRP
+585 
-597 RSTPSRS
+597 
-604 SRPS
+604 

>member
-167 GFDGQLE
+167 SFDGQLE

-286 VRSWQAMLYTGGVGL
+286 VRSWQAILYTG
-301 VILLSLLPLIVVFIA
+301 
-316 AFTKTSGP
+316 
-324 VMHWGS
+324 
-330 WSLASM
+330 
-336 QRALHGAPEPILNS
+336 
-350 LKFASLAT
+350 
-358 VTGVAFAVLVSYLTI
+358 
-373 KKRSAFTQVLDYI
+373 
-386 VVLPLTISGTVL
+386 
-398 GIALVQ
+398 
-404 TFNTGWLVLAGTSG
+404 
-418 IMVLCYAV
+418 
-426 RRLPFAV
+426 
-433 RNASSVLFNIPD
+433 
-445 SIEEASI
+445 
-452 SLGVSPL
+452 
-459 MTFFKV
+459 
-465 ILPAMKASIISAAIL
+465 
-480 MWLTTISELS
+480 
-490 ASIVAYSGGLETM
+490 
-503 PIAIFQVDGGRSGS
+503 
-517 GGLGLW
+517 
-523 RGAGH
+523 
-528 GDRAAHHR
+528 
-536 VGQGVPHQAVLR
+536 
-548 QITRIHKGSPC
+548 
-559 TSNTSCKPA
+559 
-568 CWPPSWPRAP
+568 
-578 RTRRTWS
+578 
-585 CTRPTTPRPSRP
+585 
-597 RSTPSRS
+597 
-604 SRPS
+604 

>member
-24 LYPLAVLFSNSVTGQ
+24 LYPLAVLFSNSITGQ

-286 VRSWQAMLYTGGVGL
+286 VRSWQAILYTGGVGL

-373 KKRSAFTQVLDYI
+373 KKRSGFTQVLDYI

-459 MTFFKV
+459 MSFFKV

-503 PIAIFQVDGGRSGS
+503 PIAIFRQVDGGRLGMASAYGAALVTVIVLPIIVSVKAFRIKLFSG
-517 GGLGLW
+517 
-523 RGAGH
+523 
-528 GDRAAHHR
+528 
-536 VGQGVPHQAVLR
+536 
-548 QITRIHKGSPC
+548 K
-559 TSNTSCKPA
+559 
-568 CWPPSWPRAP
+568 
-578 RTRRTWS
+578 
-585 CTRPTTPRPSRP
+585 
-597 RSTPSRS
+597 
-604 SRPS
+604 

>member
-67 GLVVTTCTIL
+67 GLVVTACTIL

-480 MWLTTISELS
+480 MWLITISELS

-503 PIAIFQVDGGRSGS
+503 PIAIFRQVDGGRLGMASAYGAALVTVIVLPIIVSVKAFRIKLFSG
-517 GGLGLW
+517 
-523 RGAGH
+523 
-528 GDRAAHHR
+528 
-536 VGQGVPHQAVLR
+536 
-548 QITRIHKGSPC
+548 K
-559 TSNTSCKPA
+559 
-568 CWPPSWPRAP
+568 
-578 RTRRTWS
+578 
-585 CTRPTTPRPSRP
+585 
-597 RSTPSRS
+597 
-604 SRPS
+604 

>member
-67 GLVVTTCTIL
+67 GLVVTACTIL

-179 LGTPPLMTQLRVLVP
+179 LGTPPLLTQLRVLVP

-286 VRSWQAMLYTGGVGL
+286 VRSWQAILYTGGVGL

-373 KKRSAFTQVLDYI
+373 KKRSAFTQALDYI

-503 PIAIFQVDGGRSGS
+503 PIAIFRQVDGGRLGMASAYGAALVTVIVLPIIVSVKAFRIKLFSG
-517 GGLGLW
+517 
-523 RGAGH
+523 
-528 GDRAAHHR
+528 
-536 VGQGVPHQAVLR
+536 
-548 QITRIHKGSPC
+548 K
-559 TSNTSCKPA
+559 
-568 CWPPSWPRAP
+568 
-578 RTRRTWS
+578 
-585 CTRPTTPRPSRP
+585 
-597 RSTPSRS
+597 
-604 SRPS
+604 